1 MNGADDR
8 LGMSL
13 AVLSFLS
20 GAERARLRT
29 IGDVLKV
36 PDDVLFACVDGLER
50 VGYAK
55 AARGPGDKL
64 SASTALAILPAGQ
77 ACLLENIAYLETII
91 D

>member
-50 VGYAK
+50 VPQRRLRYCQLVK
-55 AARGPGDKL
+55 PVCWKISLIWKQL
-64 SASTALAILPAGQ
+64 STSWAVRL
-77 ACLLENIAYLETII
+77 
-91 D
+91 